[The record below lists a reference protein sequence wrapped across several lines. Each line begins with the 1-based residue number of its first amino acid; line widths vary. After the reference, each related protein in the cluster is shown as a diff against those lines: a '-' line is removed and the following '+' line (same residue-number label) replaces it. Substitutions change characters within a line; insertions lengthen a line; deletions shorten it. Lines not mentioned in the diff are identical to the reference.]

1 MFRNDDKRDAV
12 KLISPGD
19 KFVTTDIKTD
29 CLRSLLHLD
38 ILGFKRTG
46 HFYRWFVLSFCHS
59 CSSYYF
65 NKVSGPVIV
74 YLRSP
79 GIRVSLFNDDFPL
92 ADIPSKIT
100 DQLLHTLSDLRFT
113 INFETARL
121 IPLRYTLNV
130 GYHISIYK

>member
-46 HFYRWFVLSFCHS
+46 HFYRWTFYHLVLLVHRIILTRFQGLLLSTYVRRVFVFR
-59 CSSYYF
+59 
-65 NKVSGPVIV
+65 
-74 YLRSP
+74 YLMMIFR
-79 GIRVSLFNDDFPL
+79 
-92 ADIPSKIT
+92 
-100 DQLLHTLSDLRFT
+100 
-113 INFETARL
+113 
-121 IPLRYTLNV
+121 
-130 GYHISIYK
+130 